1 MEKGKAVRDGKT
13 ERKKSNSK
21 TAAIIFKLFIIDR
34 RYAETNKKKCDSSFM
49 VPVSQNSCTVL
60 KVCGRLTCRLPQK
73 W

>member
-21 TAAIIFKLFIIDR
+21 TAAIIFKSLLLIGGMQKRI
-34 RYAETNKKKCDSSFM
+34 KKKSDSSFM

-60 KVCGRLTCRLPQK
+60 KVCGILTCRLPQK

>member
-34 RYAETNKKKCDSSFM
+34 RYAEKNKKKM
-49 VPVSQNSCTVL
+49 
-60 KVCGRLTCRLPQK
+60 
-73 W
+73 

>member
-34 RYAETNKKKCDSSFM
+34 RYAEKNKKKNVIHLSWCQS
-49 VPVSQNSCTVL
+49 PRTVVL
-60 KVCGRLTCRLPQK
+60 C
-73 W
+73 